1 MQVLSAVGVL
11 HDAPL
16 ESQLYRCP
24 RDGNVEDVRAKE
36 HGEHNLCKPSAAKVA
51 LQGKALHTRGKVCEQ
66 QVGLGRSETHT
77 QAKLRHKPC
86 TAAMPC

>member
-1 MQVLSAVGVL
+1 MQVLSSVGVL

-51 LQGKALHTRGKVCEQ
+51 LQGKALHTQ
-66 QVGLGRSETHT
+66 GRCVSSRWGWAGVRHT
-77 QAKLRHKPC
+77 RRQS
-86 TAAMPC
+86 